1 MWKRKRK
8 RKQNN
13 RVLTPCLKT
22 PKAPNEKGA
31 FALTC
36 YLWGRFTVGRSIVGV
51 PSPCVS
57 PRRPIGASSL
67 RACLRTGAEGCFW
80 VGGASGLSEA
90 VRFSP
95 FGGLLPFGRL
105 SPVGLVLSAGSAL
118 ALRPC
123 PCPSCLRERRTARSL
138 SLDGSS
144 RLSQSPSLAAR
155 WRTLPP
161 ALSGTA
167 RRGRP
172 RASVVA

>member
-1 MWKRKRK
+1 MPKNPKSTQRKGCFCFNVLPLGSFHR
-8 RKQNN
+8 RAFHC
-13 RVLTPCLKT
+13 RVVLPS
-22 PKAPNEKGA
+22 GS
-31 FALTC
+31 
-36 YLWGRFTVGRSIVGV
+36 FTVGRSIVGV

>member
-1 MWKRKRK
+1 MPKNPKSTQRKGCFCF
-8 RKQNN
+8 N
-13 RVLTPCLKT
+13 VLPL
-22 PKAPNEKGA
+22 GSFHRRA
-31 FALTC
+31 FHC
-36 YLWGRFTVGRSIVGV
+36 RDVFPSGIFTVGRSIGGV